1 MPADTDVRIRQLCA
15 RLCVSKDE
23 NEMRTLVSNLRLAI
37 SEYLSRARSSL
48 QTKAFAIREMDI
60 DRG

>member
-15 RLCVSKDE
+15 RVCAAKDE
-23 NEMRTLVSNLRLAI
+23 NEMRTLVSSLRLAI
-37 SEYLSRARSSL
+37 SEHLSSEKSSL
-48 QTKAFAIREMDI
+48 ETKAFAIRRMDT